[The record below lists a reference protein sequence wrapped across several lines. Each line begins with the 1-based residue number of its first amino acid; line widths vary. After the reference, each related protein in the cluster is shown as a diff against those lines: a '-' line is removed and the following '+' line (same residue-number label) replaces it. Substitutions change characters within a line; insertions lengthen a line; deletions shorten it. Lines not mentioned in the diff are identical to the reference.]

1 MKNSKKCV
9 NIQTSSKK
17 WNQLFYM
24 CFQEFQYLTDFAHS
38 IENHVNVKHG
48 TFKTKAPWKY
58 IWKELWEVHA
68 KTKEKKKNVE
78 SILIHCRMNLDK
90 YKWSKYSIFVI
101 IPREHA
107 IVYSTRSVTAWKR
120 LFPIAN
126 KLIVM
131 QYYNN
136 LAAGLVNKLNI
147 KDCRSN

>member
-1 MKNSKKCV
+1 MCKYSNLQQKMKSALLHVFSRIPVPNWFRAFYWKSRERETW
-9 NIQTSSKK
+9 NI
-17 WNQLFYM
+17 
-24 CFQEFQYLTDFAHS
+24 
-38 IENHVNVKHG
+38 
-48 TFKTKAPWKY
+48 
-58 IWKELWEVHA
+58 HA

-147 KDCRSN
+147 KDWRSN